1 MYSRGV
7 SRLDTPHR
15 MSGSWRNRACG
26 VELHGGWGNGPKPEH
41 QQRVVAHR
49 RARPR
54 KRGADLIQLPDN
66 AQQNAPQD
74 ETRPADLVVAN
85 GDLEQIELETPTEDL
100 PTTNPKVEAE
110 ADDAALDVEDST
122 RLYLREI
129 ARVPLLTAEEEVV
142 LAKALELG
150 RQIHTD
156 PWTALLDLHE
166 WTLHETEATARAKHP
181 VYALPSGAEAHRI
194 VRSAIADD
202 SAGDLLV
209 TAPRFGFTEALR
221 AAKGSP
227 AEELLERARA
237 LRAVYNERLDADA
250 FLALL
255 DWVHAVAR
263 RPAFRDEKTLNAML
277 DWARDEVA
285 IPALRRWVEAGRD
298 AKVLEQLGYRPD
310 VDGSTGVLVEQGKV
324 ARDHMTSANLRL
336 VVANAKKYMNHGL
349 GLLDLIQEG
358 NAGLMRA
365 VDKFEW
371 QRGFKFSTYATW
383 WIRQAIQRGVAD
395 QSRTI
400 RVPVH
405 MVETM
410 QRVTRTTRELTA
422 KLGREPTPAE
432 IAATLSED
440 PRWKI
445 TPERVEEVK
454 RYGRMPVSLASPI
467 GEDGDTELG
476 ELIEDEDAVSPLDAA
491 TNQLLKEQLDHVLD
505 SLDGREERVLRLRFG
520 LDDGRQRTLEEVGNE
535 FGLTRERIRQ
545 IESHALRKLRHP
557 SRSRKLR
564 EFASE

>member
-1 MYSRGV
+1 LNRLNSVSPDESNESEGQAPASVRDLFDEGGV
-7 SRLDTPHR
+7 VTAGVPAAEPEGGSDDAVRAYLKRIGKVRLLTKEDEVR
-15 MSGSWRNRACG
+15 LAKR
-26 VELHGGWGNGPKPEH
+26 VELN
-41 QQRVVAHR
+41 
-49 RARPR
+49 
-54 KRGADLIQLPDN
+54 DM
-66 AQQNAPQD
+66 
-74 ETRPADLVVAN
+74 
-85 GDLEQIELETPTEDL
+85 
-100 PTTNPKVEAE
+100 
-110 ADDAALDVEDST
+110 
-122 RLYLREI
+122 
-129 ARVPLLTAEEEVV
+129 
-142 LAKALELG
+142 
-150 RQIHTD
+150 
-156 PWTALLDLHE
+156 
-166 WTLHETEATARAKHP
+166 
-181 VYALPSGAEAHRI
+181 
-194 VRSAIADD
+194 
-202 SAGDLLV
+202 
-209 TAPRFGFTEALR
+209 
-221 AAKGSP
+221 AAK
-227 AEELLERARA
+227 
-237 LRAVYNERLDADA
+237 N
-250 FLALL
+250 
-255 DWVHAVAR
+255 
-263 RPAFRDEKTLNAML
+263 
-277 DWARDEVA
+277 
-285 IPALRRWVEAGRD
+285 
-298 AKVLEQLGYRPD
+298 QLI
-310 VDGSTGVLVEQGKV
+310 E
-324 ARDHMTSANLRL
+324 ANLRL
-336 VVANAKKYMNHGL
+336 VVSIAKRYTGRGL
-349 GLLDLIQEG
+349 TLLDLIQEG
-358 NAGLMRA
+358 NLGLIRA
-365 VDKFEW
+365 VEKFDW
-371 QRGFKFSTYATW
+371 RRGFKFSTYATW

-422 KLGREPTPAE
+422 QLGREPTPAE